1 MMAMPVICMEHTG
14 HNMKVLRE
22 KNGYTVKQLQ
32 DALGFKDPQAIYRW
46 QWGKS
51 LPSIDNLVALST
63 LFNVTI
69 DSILVL
75 EGAEDAVSVYR
86 AFRYSAA

>member
-1 MMAMPVICMEHTG
+1 MMAMPVICMEQTG
-14 HNMKVLRE
+14 HNIKVLRE

-51 LPSIDNLVALST
+51 LPSIDKLVALST

>member
-1 MMAMPVICMEHTG
+1 MMAMPVICMEQTG
-14 HNMKVLRE
+14 HNIKVLRE

-51 LPSIDNLVALST
+51 QRAL
-63 LFNVTI
+63 TI
-69 DSILVL
+69 
-75 EGAEDAVSVYR
+75 
-86 AFRYSAA
+86 